1 MSINFTLQLK
11 EICSD
16 NKSMKK
22 RILFFIII
30 SLGIAFAQQTRI
42 VELPQMQI
50 LANDISVKE
59 RFSSSGERE
68 GVDLFI
74 RKKPAI
80 NSIMLVE
87 TTKDPNGKEPNY
99 AYRAAEWN
107 ETNGDEIRYL
117 DGKELHSEYSK
128 YSLISSTVESHP
140 ELGQAFHIFIPNTLY
155 FGYPWSRNGSVQIGK
170 GVFINIR
177 TFEKPYGD
185 YTGKYMDNPFM
196 FDIGEI
202 QKKKEPPKVE
212 TALEELPEPEI
223 NEEPQINPQKEEKP
237 ILTDDYNPL
246 AVEKF
251 SQLAND
257 GGGFLYYSKPENLV
271 EDLLD
276 SVERITPKTKADIVL
291 AIDTTGSMK
300 DDIEVLRG
308 KWIPAFIEQAKKF
321 EDLRIA
327 LLLYRDYNDSY
338 NYKGLPVKFFDF
350 TREPEKIKKQL
361 NSVIIHGNE
370 GGDIPEAVHEALFA
384 SINFYEWRKDAQR
397 KIILIGDAEPHQK
410 PRGPRKITQ
419 EKVMQLANEKEITLD
434 CIIVPDEKE
443 KPAD

>member
-1 MSINFTLQLK
+1 
-11 EICSD
+11 
-16 NKSMKK
+16 MKK
-22 RILFFIII
+22 RILFFTII

-59 RFSSSGERE
+59 RFSDSGERE

-74 RKKPAI
+74 RQKPAK
-80 NSIMLVE
+80 SSVMLVE

-99 AYRAAEWN
+99 AYRATEWN
-107 ETNGDEIRYL
+107 ETNGNEIRYL

-128 YSLISSTVESHP
+128 YSLISSTVENHP
-140 ELGQAFHIFIPNTLY
+140 ELGQAFHIFIPNTIY
-155 FGYPWSRNGSVQIGK
+155 FGYPWSRNGSVQIGQ

-196 FDIGEI
+196 FDIGEAP
-202 QKKKEPPKVE
+202 KEKEPTKAE
-212 TALEELPEPEI
+212 AALEEIPEPEV
-223 NEEPQINPQKEEKP
+223 NEEPQIIPQKEEKP

-251 SQLAND
+251 SQLANE

-271 EDLLD
+271 QDLLD
-276 SVERITPKTKADIVL
+276 SVERITPKTRADIVL

-300 DDIEVLRG
+300 DDLEVLRK
-308 KWIPAFIEQAKKF
+308 KWIPEFIEQAKEF

-361 NSVIIHGNE
+361 DSVIIHGNE

-384 SINFYEWRKDAQR
+384 SINFYEWRNDAQR
-397 KIILIGDAEPHQK
+397 KIILLGDAEPHPK

-419 EKVMQLANEKEITLD
+419 EKVMQLASEKGITLD
-434 CIIVPDEKE
+434 CIIVPDEKG
-443 KPAD
+443 KSAD

>member
-1 MSINFTLQLK
+1 
-11 EICSD
+11 
-16 NKSMKK
+16 MKK
-22 RILFFIII
+22 RILFFTMAL
-30 SLGIAFAQQTRI
+30 LGAVFAQQTRI

-50 LANDISVKE
+50 LASDISVKE

-74 RKKPAI
+74 RKKPSI
-80 NSIMLVE
+80 NSVMLVE

-99 AYRAAEWN
+99 AYRASEWN
-107 ETNGDEIRYL
+107 ETNGNEIRYL

-128 YSLISSTVESHP
+128 YSLISSTVENNA
-140 ELGQAFHIFIPNTLY
+140 ELGQAFHIFIPNTIY
-155 FGYPWSRNGSVQIGK
+155 YGYPWSRSGSVQIGK

-185 YTGKYMDNPFM
+185 YTGRYMDNPFM
-196 FDIGEI
+196 FDIGNAP
-202 QKKKEPPKVE
+202 KKKEPAKAEAVLAE
-212 TALEELPEPEI
+212 IPEPKI
-223 NEEPQINPQKEEKP
+223 NEEPQPTAPQEEKT

-246 AVEKF
+246 AAEKF

-257 GGGFLYYSKPENLV
+257 GGGLLYYSTPENLV
-271 EDLLD
+271 KDLLD
-276 SVERITPKTKADIVL
+276 SVERITPKKKADIVL
-291 AIDTTGSMK
+291 AVDTTGSMK

-308 KWIPAFIEQAKKF
+308 KWISEFIEQAKEF

-361 NSVIIHGNE
+361 DSVIIHGNE

-397 KIILIGDAEPHQK
+397 KIILLGDAEPHPK
-410 PRGPRKITQ
+410 PRGPKKITQ
-419 EKVMQLANEKEITLD
+419 EKVMQLAGEKGITLD
-434 CIIVPDEKE
+434 CIIVPDEKG
-443 KPAD
+443 KTAD

>member
-1 MSINFTLQLK
+1 
-11 EICSD
+11 
-16 NKSMKK
+16 MKK
-22 RILFFIII
+22 RILFFTMAL
-30 SLGIAFAQQTRI
+30 LGAVFAQQTRI

-50 LANDISVKE
+50 LASDISVKE

-74 RKKPAI
+74 RKKPSI
-80 NSIMLVE
+80 NSVMLVE

-99 AYRAAEWN
+99 AYRASEWN
-107 ETNGDEIRYL
+107 ETNGNEIRYL

-128 YSLISSTVESHP
+128 YSLISSTVENNA
-140 ELGQAFHIFIPNTLY
+140 ELGQAFHIFIPNTIY
-155 FGYPWSRNGSVQIGK
+155 YGYPWSRSGSVQVGK

-185 YTGKYMDNPFM
+185 YTGRYMDNPFM
-196 FDIGEI
+196 FDIGNAP
-202 QKKKEPPKVE
+202 KKKEPAKAEAVLAE
-212 TALEELPEPEI
+212 IPEPEI
-223 NEEPQINPQKEEKP
+223 NEEPQPTAPQEEKT

-246 AVEKF
+246 AAEKF

-257 GGGFLYYSKPENLV
+257 GGGLLYYSTPENLV
-271 EDLLD
+271 KDLLD
-276 SVERITPKTKADIVL
+276 SVERITPKKKADIVL
-291 AIDTTGSMK
+291 AVDTTGSMK
-300 DDIEVLRG
+300 DDIEILRG
-308 KWIPAFIEQAKKF
+308 KWISEFIEQAKEF

-361 NSVIIHGNE
+361 DSVIIHGNE

-397 KIILIGDAEPHQK
+397 KIILLGDAEPHPK
-410 PRGPRKITQ
+410 PRGPKKITQ
-419 EKVMQLANEKEITLD
+419 EKVMQLAGEKGITLD
-434 CIIVPDEKE
+434 CIIVPDEKG
-443 KPAD
+443 KTAD

>member
-1 MSINFTLQLK
+1 
-11 EICSD
+11 
-16 NKSMKK
+16 MKK
-22 RILFFIII
+22 RILFFTII

-59 RFSSSGERE
+59 KFSDSGERE

-80 NSIMLVE
+80 SSVMLVE

-99 AYRAAEWN
+99 AYRTTEWN
-107 ETNGDEIRYL
+107 ETNGNEIRYL

-128 YSLISSTVESHP
+128 YSLISSTVENHP
-140 ELGQAFHIFIPNTLY
+140 EFGQAFHIFIPNTIY
-155 FGYPWSRNGSVQIGK
+155 FGYPWSRNGSVKIGK

-196 FDIGEI
+196 FDIGKAPKE
-202 QKKKEPPKVE
+202 KEPTKAE
-212 TALEELPEPEI
+212 AALEEIPEPEV
-223 NEEPQINPQKEEKP
+223 NEEPQIIPQKEENP

-251 SQLAND
+251 SQLANE

-271 EDLLD
+271 QDLLD
-276 SVERITPKTKADIVL
+276 SVERITPKTRADIVL

-300 DDIEVLRG
+300 DDLEVLRK
-308 KWIPAFIEQAKKF
+308 KWIPEFIEQAKEF

-361 NSVIIHGNE
+361 DSVIIHGNE

-384 SINFYEWRKDAQR
+384 SINFYEWRNDAQR
-397 KIILIGDAEPHQK
+397 KIILLGDAEPHPK

-419 EKVMQLANEKEITLD
+419 EKVMQLASEKGITLD
-434 CIIVPDEKE
+434 CIIVPDEKG
-443 KPAD
+443 KSAD

>member
-1 MSINFTLQLK
+1 
-11 EICSD
+11 
-16 NKSMKK
+16 MKK
-22 RILFFIII
+22 RILFFTII

-59 RFSSSGERE
+59 RFSDSGERE

-80 NSIMLVE
+80 SSVMLVE

-99 AYRAAEWN
+99 AYRATEWN
-107 ETNGDEIRYL
+107 ETNGNEIRYL

-128 YSLISSTVESHP
+128 YSLISSTVENHP
-140 ELGQAFHIFIPNTLY
+140 DFGQAFHIFIPNTIY

-196 FDIGEI
+196 FDIGKAPKE
-202 QKKKEPPKVE
+202 KEPTKAE
-212 TALEELPEPEI
+212 AALEEIPEPEV
-223 NEEPQINPQKEEKP
+223 NEEPQIIPQKEEKP

-251 SQLAND
+251 SQLANE

-271 EDLLD
+271 QDLLD
-276 SVERITPKTKADIVL
+276 SVERITPKTRADIVL

-300 DDIEVLRG
+300 DDLEVLRK
-308 KWIPAFIEQAKKF
+308 KWIPEFIEQAKEF

-338 NYKGLPVKFFDF
+338 NHKGLPVKFFDF

-361 NSVIIHGNE
+361 DSVIIHGNE

-384 SINFYEWRKDAQR
+384 SINFYEWRNDAQR
-397 KIILIGDAEPHQK
+397 KIILLGDAEPHPK

-419 EKVMQLANEKEITLD
+419 EKVMQLASEKGITLD
-434 CIIVPDEKE
+434 CIIVPDEKG
-443 KPAD
+443 KSAD

>member
-1 MSINFTLQLK
+1 MAL
-11 EICSD
+11 
-16 NKSMKK
+16 
-22 RILFFIII
+22 
-30 SLGIAFAQQTRI
+30 LGAVFAQQTRI

-50 LANDISVKE
+50 LASDISVKE
-59 RFSSSGERE
+59 RYSPARERE

-74 RKKPAI
+74 RKKPSI
-80 NSIMLVE
+80 NSVMLVE

-99 AYRAAEWN
+99 AYRASEWN
-107 ETNGDEIRYL
+107 ETNGNEIRYL

-128 YSLISSTVESHP
+128 YSLISSTVENNA
-140 ELGQAFHIFIPNTLY
+140 ELGQAFHIFIPNTIY
-155 FGYPWSRNGSVQIGK
+155 YGYPWSRSGSVQIGK

-177 TFEKPYGD
+177 TFENPYGD
-185 YTGKYMDNPFM
+185 YTGRYMDNPFM
-196 FDIGEI
+196 FDIGNA
-202 QKKKEPPKVE
+202 QKKKEPAKAEAVLAE
-212 TALEELPEPEI
+212 IPEPEI
-223 NEEPQINPQKEEKP
+223 NEEPQPTAPQEEKT

-246 AVEKF
+246 AAEKF

-257 GGGFLYYSKPENLV
+257 GGGLLYYSTPENLV
-271 EDLLD
+271 KDLLD
-276 SVERITPKTKADIVL
+276 SVERITPKKKADIVL
-291 AIDTTGSMK
+291 AVDTTGSMK

-308 KWIPAFIEQAKKF
+308 KWISEFIDQAKEF

-361 NSVIIHGNE
+361 DSVIIHGNE

-397 KIILIGDAEPHQK
+397 KIILLGDAEPHPK
-410 PRGPRKITQ
+410 PRGPKKITQ
-419 EKVMQLANEKEITLD
+419 EKVMQLAGEKGITLD
-434 CIIVPDEKE
+434 CIIVPDEKG
-443 KPAD
+443 KTAD

>member
-1 MSINFTLQLK
+1 
-11 EICSD
+11 
-16 NKSMKK
+16 MKK
-22 RILFFIII
+22 RILFFTMAL
-30 SLGIAFAQQTRI
+30 LGAVFAQQTRI

-50 LANDISVKE
+50 LASDISVKE
-59 RFSSSGERE
+59 RYSPARERE

-74 RKKPAI
+74 RKKPSI
-80 NSIMLVE
+80 NSVMLVE

-99 AYRAAEWN
+99 AYRASEWN
-107 ETNGDEIRYL
+107 ETNGNEIRYL

-128 YSLISSTVESHP
+128 YSLISSTVENNA
-140 ELGQAFHIFIPNTLY
+140 ELGQAFHIFIPNTIY
-155 FGYPWSRNGSVQIGK
+155 YGYPWSRSGSVQIGK

-185 YTGKYMDNPFM
+185 YTGRYMDNPFM
-196 FDIGEI
+196 FDIGNAP
-202 QKKKEPPKVE
+202 KKKEPAKAEAVLAE
-212 TALEELPEPEI
+212 IPEPEI
-223 NEEPQINPQKEEKP
+223 NEEPQPAAPQEKKT

-246 AVEKF
+246 AAEKF

-257 GGGFLYYSKPENLV
+257 GGGLLYYSTPENLV
-271 EDLLD
+271 KDLLD
-276 SVERITPKTKADIVL
+276 SVERITPKKKADIVL
-291 AIDTTGSMK
+291 AVDTTGSMK

-308 KWIPAFIEQAKKF
+308 KWISEFIEQAKEF

-361 NSVIIHGNE
+361 DSVIIHGNE

-397 KIILIGDAEPHQK
+397 KIILLGDAEPHPK
-410 PRGPRKITQ
+410 PRGPKKITQ
-419 EKVMQLANEKEITLD
+419 EKVMQLAGEKGITLD
-434 CIIVPDEKE
+434 CIIVPDEKG
-443 KPAD
+443 KTTD

>member
-1 MSINFTLQLK
+1 
-11 EICSD
+11 
-16 NKSMKK
+16 
-22 RILFFIII
+22 
-30 SLGIAFAQQTRI
+30 
-42 VELPQMQI
+42 
-50 LANDISVKE
+50 
-59 RFSSSGERE
+59 
-68 GVDLFI
+68 
-74 RKKPAI
+74 
-80 NSIMLVE
+80 MLVE

-99 AYRAAEWN
+99 AYRTTEWN
-107 ETNGDEIRYL
+107 ETNGNEIRYL

-128 YSLISSTVESHP
+128 YSLISSTVENHP
-140 ELGQAFHIFIPNTLY
+140 ELGQAFHIFIPNTIY

-196 FDIGEI
+196 FDIGETP
-202 QKKKEPPKVE
+202 KEKEPTKAE
-212 TALEELPEPEI
+212 AALEEIPEPEV
-223 NEEPQINPQKEEKP
+223 NEEPQIIPQKEEKP

-251 SQLAND
+251 SQLANE

-271 EDLLD
+271 QDLLD
-276 SVERITPKTKADIVL
+276 SVERITPKTRADIVL

-300 DDIEVLRG
+300 DDLEVLRK
-308 KWIPAFIEQAKKF
+308 KWIPEFIEQAKEF

-338 NYKGLPVKFFDF
+338 NHKGLPVKFFDF

-361 NSVIIHGNE
+361 DSVIIHGNE

-384 SINFYEWRKDAQR
+384 SINFYEWRNDAQR
-397 KIILIGDAEPHQK
+397 KIILLGDAEPHPK

-419 EKVMQLANEKEITLD
+419 EKVMQLASEKGITLD
-434 CIIVPDEKE
+434 CIIVPDEKG
-443 KPAD
+443 KSAD